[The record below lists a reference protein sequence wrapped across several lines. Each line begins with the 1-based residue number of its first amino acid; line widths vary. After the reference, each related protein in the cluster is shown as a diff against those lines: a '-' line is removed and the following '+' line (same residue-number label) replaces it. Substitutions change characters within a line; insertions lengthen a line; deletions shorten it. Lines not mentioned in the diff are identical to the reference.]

1 MAPAVPSGA
10 GAKMGKSQQ
19 PDISGHMASSQGNSL
34 ILRVAPG
41 GCCGQRQAPWTACTA
56 WTRCAADVP
65 AVQDA
70 VTTGDDAKE
79 LPPWLALRPM
89 TVATDAKSKSSTA
102 PITSPLTLAEPDE
115 LLKAS
120 VQELILKALSLAY
133 GGGKEA
139 QWFSVMQRLEQVELS
154 PEEAFLVFHSMVK
167 LGAWN
172 HDLLQRR
179 GTFEPDE
186 DCSFQSLV
194 NHLPLSHKI
203 QLILIHSGHVSRGDF
218 DEVQKLEE
226 PPDPKRAWMTVD
238 PVDMEAWERDRFF
251 KGRIKVLR
259 FPKVTAKV
267 SRTAPGKRLR
277 ATLASQLFQ
286 VSCRRQ

>member
-1 MAPAVPSGA
+1 M
-10 GAKMGKSQQ
+10 
-19 PDISGHMASSQGNSL
+19 L
-34 ILRVAPG
+34 
-41 GCCGQRQAPWTACTA
+41 WTAPSTVDSVHSVDPLCC
-56 WTRCAADVP
+56 RC
-65 AVQDA
+65 
-70 VTTGDDAKE
+70 DDAKE

-194 NHLPLSHKI
+194 NHLPLS
-203 QLILIHSGHVSRGDF
+203 DF

-251 KGRIKVLR
+251 KGRIKVHLL
-259 FPKVTAKV
+259 
-267 SRTAPGKRLR
+267 GLLGE
-277 ATLASQLFQ
+277 TLDG
-286 VSCRRQ
+286 